1 MISDEERREVARR
14 LRELPGDSK
23 EDGRPLMGSSYDL
36 TDVLESCKKAI
47 GFSSVKEMPDALM
60 KACENNDMRMF
71 ESFADAVPDLERD
84 WLQMVFQYY
93 LADRKGKM
101 QDYSPAS
108 LGDLVSSLARGDSV
122 MDMCAGS
129 GALTIRCWLGN
140 KSRRFVCV
148 EYDERAI
155 ALLLFNLAI
164 RNISAVVVHGD
175 VLTQE
180 AFSIWTL
187 TSGERFSRVDRGG
200 EPFECDCCI
209 SNPPYNMKWRHPD
222 FAAMQGRFAGRTV
235 PPESNANY
243 AFVLSA
249 MDKADRGV
257 FILPNGVL
265 SSSKAEGDVRREL
278 VEDNW
283 FDTVIACPDG
293 MFESTSIPVCVVVLD
308 KRKETASIEMV
319 DARESHE
326 VEVRDQRGQFGSK
339 SHTSRV
345 YHKEVSVFS
354 ESNIREI
361 LSAIENRS
369 EKPGFSAPATI
380 ERVRENEYVLTPS
393 RYVGIVPEER
403 KHRPYEDIIA
413 DYNRVA
419 VEKGGLKLT
428 INETLARSIGLDSI
442 YELQQQGNE
451 IAEQME
457 EMLSKIVDGCKIEK
471 PVYIRLSKNKNEIKF
486 ENGNKDALSEILLL
500 VMQQWKAKL
509 YYLNNQENALLA
521 ELRDAL
527 LPDLMSGKIE
537 LP

>member
-1 MISDEERREVARR
+1 MISDEERREVARMA
-14 LRELPGDSK
+14 ESIADA
-23 EDGRPLMGSSYDL
+23 EYDL
-36 TDVLESCKKAI
+36 TDVLESCRRTI
-47 GFSSVKEMPDALM
+47 GFERVEDMPQALM
-60 KACENNDMRMF
+60 AACESNDEAMF
-71 ESFADAVPDLERD
+71 AAFADSVPDLERD

-108 LGDLVSSLARGDSV
+108 LGDLVSSLARGSSI

-129 GALTIRCWLGN
+129 GALTIRCWLGDRT
-140 KSRRFVCV
+140 RRFVCV
-148 EYDERAI
+148 EYDERA
-155 ALLLFNLAI
+155 LSMLLFNLAA
-164 RNISAVVVHGD
+164 RNIEAVVVHGD

-180 AFSIWTL
+180 TFATWTL
-187 TSGERFSRVDRGG
+187 TRGERFSRVDRGG

-249 MDKADRGV
+249 MDKASRGV
-257 FILPNGVL
+257 FILPNGAL
-265 SSSKAEGDVRREL
+265 SSAKTEGEVRREL

-308 KRKETASIEMV
+308 KRKETASIEIV
-319 DARESHE
+319 DARELHE

-354 ESNIREI
+354 ESNIQKITSAVVDREK
-361 LSAIENRS
+361 ET
-369 EKPGFSAPATI
+369 GFSAVATI
-380 ERVRENEYVLTPS
+380 EQVRENEYVLTPS
-393 RYVGIVPEER
+393 RYVGTVIER
-403 KHRPYEDIIA
+403 KHRPYENIIA
-413 DYNRVA
+413 DYNKVA
-419 VEKGGLKLT
+419 AEKGGLKLT

>member
-1 MISDEERREVARR
+1 
-14 LRELPGDSK
+14 
-23 EDGRPLMGSSYDL
+23 MGASYDL

-47 GFSSVKEMPDALM
+47 GFSSVDEMPDALM
-60 KACENNDMRMF
+60 KTCENNDAHVF
-71 ESFADAVPDLERD
+71 ESFANAVPDLDSD

-93 LADRKGKM
+93 LADRKEKM

-108 LGDLVSSLARGDSV
+108 LGDLASALAVGSAIL
-122 MDMCAGS
+122 DMCAGS
-129 GALTIRCWLGN
+129 GALTIRCWAN
-140 KSRRFVCV
+140 DKSRRFVCV
-148 EYDERAI
+148 EYDEKAV
-155 ALLLFNLAI
+155 ALLLFNLAV
-164 RNISAVVVHGD
+164 RNMNAVVVHGD

-180 AFSIWTL
+180 TFATWTL
-187 TSGERFSRVDRGG
+187 TSGERFSRVERGG
-200 EPFECDCCI
+200 EPFECDCCV

-222 FAAMQGRFAGRTV
+222 FAAMQSRFSGHTV

-243 AFVLSA
+243 AFVMSA

-257 FILPNGVL
+257 FILPNGAL
-265 SSSKAEGDVRREL
+265 SASKKEGDVRREL

-283 FDTVIACPDG
+283 FDAVVACPDG
-293 MFESTSIPVCVVVLD
+293 MFESTSIPVCIVVLD
-308 KRKETASIEMV
+308 KRKETASIEIV
-319 DARESHE
+319 DARECHG
-326 VEVRDQRGQFGSK
+326 VETRDQRGQFGSK

-345 YHKEVSVFS
+345 YHKEVSVFT
-354 ESNIREI
+354 ESNIRRI
-361 LSAIENRS
+361 TSAIAGREI
-369 EKPGFSAPATI
+369 ETGFSAAATI
-380 ERVRENEYVLTPS
+380 EQVRENEYVLTPS
-393 RYVGIVPEER
+393 RYVGVVEEGN

-419 VEKGGLKLT
+419 AEKGGLKLT

-442 YELQQQGNE
+442 YELQQRGNE
-451 IAEQME
+451 IAGQME
-457 EMLSKIVDGCKIEK
+457 ETLSGVVEGCKIEK
-471 PVYIRLSKNKNEIKF
+471 PIYIRLSKNKNEVKF

-500 VMQQWKAKL
+500 IMQQWKSKL

>member
-1 MISDEERREVARR
+1 
-14 LRELPGDSK
+14 
-23 EDGRPLMGSSYDL
+23 MGALYDL

-47 GFSSVKEMPDALM
+47 GFSSVDEMPSVLM
-60 KACENNDMRMF
+60 KACEDNDVRVF
-71 ESFADAVPDLERD
+71 ESFDDVVPDLERD

-93 LADRKGKM
+93 LADRKEKM

-108 LGDLVSSLARGDSV
+108 LGDLVSSLARGSSI

-129 GALTIRCWLGN
+129 GALTIRCWLGD
-140 KSRRFVCV
+140 RTRQFVCV

-155 ALLLFNLAI
+155 SLLLFNLAV
-164 RNISAVVVHGD
+164 RNISAVVMHGD
-175 VLTQE
+175 VLSQE
-180 AFSIWTL
+180 TFATWTL
-187 TSGERFSRVDRGG
+187 TSGARFSRVERGG
-200 EPFECDCCI
+200 DPFACDCCI
-209 SNPPYNMKWRHPD
+209 SNPPYNMKWKHPA
-222 FAAMQGRFAGRTV
+222 FAPMQSRFAGHTV

-243 AFVLSA
+243 AFVMSA
-249 MDKADRGV
+249 MDKVGRGV

-265 SSSKAEGDVRREL
+265 SSAKTEGDVRREL

-283 FDTVIACPDG
+283 FDAVIACPDG

-308 KRKETASIEMV
+308 KRKETASIEMI
-319 DARESHE
+319 DARDTHE
-326 VEVRDQRGQFGSK
+326 VEVRDQRGQLGSK

-345 YHKEVSVFS
+345 YHKEVSVFT

-361 LSAIENRS
+361 TSSISRRET
-369 EKPGFSAPATI
+369 ETGFSAAATI
-380 ERVRENEYVLTPS
+380 DQVRENEYVLTPG
-393 RYVGIVPEER
+393 RYVGVVEEGN
-403 KHRPYEDIIA
+403 KHRPYENIIA

-419 VEKGGLKLT
+419 AEKGGLKLT

-442 YELQQQGNE
+442 YELQQHGNE
-451 IAEQME
+451 IAGQME
-457 EMLSKIVDGCKIEK
+457 EMLSGIVEGCKIEK
-471 PVYIRLSKNKNEIKF
+471 PIYIRLSKNKNEVKF

-527 LPDLMSGKIE
+527 LPELMSGKIE

>member
-1 MISDEERREVARR
+1 MAEQ
-14 LRELPGDSK
+14 
-23 EDGRPLMGSSYDL
+23 YDL
-36 TDVLESCKKAI
+36 TDVLESCRRAI
-47 GFSSVKEMPDALM
+47 GFDRVEDMPQALM
-60 KACENNDMRMF
+60 AACESNDEAMF
-71 ESFADAVPDLERD
+71 AAFADSVPDLERD

-108 LGDLVSSLARGDSV
+108 LGDLVSFLARGSSI

-129 GALTIRCWLGN
+129 GALTIRCWLGDRT
-140 KSRRFVCV
+140 RRFVCI
-148 EYDERAI
+148 EYDGRAVS
-155 ALLLFNLAI
+155 LLLFNLAI

-180 AFSIWTL
+180 TFATWTL
-187 TSGERFSRVDRGG
+187 TSGERFSRIERGG
-200 EPFECDCCI
+200 EPFACDCCI

-243 AFVLSA
+243 AFVMSA
-249 MDKADRGV
+249 MDKVDRGV

-265 SSSKAEGDVRREL
+265 SSAKTEGDVRREL

-380 ERVRENEYVLTPS
+380 ERVRENEYALTPS

-442 YELQQQGNE
+442 YELQQHGNE

-457 EMLSKIVDGCKIEK
+457 EALSEVVEGCSIEK
-471 PVYIRLSKNKNEIKF
+471 PVYIRLSKNKNEVKF
-486 ENGNKDALSEILLL
+486 ENGSKDALSEILLIIL
-500 VMQQWKAKL
+500 QQWKAKL
-509 YYLNNQENALLA
+509 YYLNNQENAYLA

>member
-1 MISDEERREVARR
+1 MAEQ
-14 LRELPGDSK
+14 
-23 EDGRPLMGSSYDL
+23 YDL
-36 TDVLESCKKAI
+36 TDVLESCRRAI
-47 GFSSVKEMPDALM
+47 GFERVEDMPQALM
-60 KACENNDMRMF
+60 AACESNDESMF
-71 ESFADAVPDLERD
+71 AEFADSVPDLERD

-108 LGDLVSSLARGDSV
+108 LGDLVSFLARGSSI

-129 GALTIRCWLGN
+129 WALTIRCWLGDRT
-140 KSRRFVCV
+140 RRFVCI
-148 EYDERAI
+148 EYDERAVS
-155 ALLLFNLAI
+155 LLLFNLAI

-180 AFSIWTL
+180 TFATWTL
-187 TSGERFSRVDRGG
+187 TSGERFSRIERGG
-200 EPFECDCCI
+200 EPFACDCCI
-209 SNPPYNMKWRHPD
+209 SNPPYNMKWKHPD
-222 FAAMQGRFAGRTV
+222 FASMQSRFAGRTV

-257 FILPNGVL
+257 FILPNGAL
-265 SSSKAEGDVRREL
+265 SSSKTEGEVRREL

-283 FDTVIACPDG
+283 FDSVIFCPDG
-293 MFESTSIPVCVVVLD
+293 MFESTSIPVSVVVLD
-308 KRKETASIEMV
+308 KRKEMASIEMV
-319 DARESHE
+319 DARESYE

-380 ERVRENEYVLTPS
+380 ERVRENEYVLIPS
-393 RYVGIVPEER
+393 RYVGIAYDEQ

-428 INETLARSIGLDSI
+428 INETLARSIGLDSV

-451 IAEQME
+451 IADQME
-457 EMLSKIVDGCKIEK
+457 EALSSIVDGCTIEK

-486 ENGNKDALSEILLL
+486 ENGSKDALSEILLL
-500 VMQQWKAKL
+500 ILQQWKAKL
-509 YYLNNQENALLA
+509 HYLNNRENAYLA

>member
-1 MISDEERREVARR
+1 MAEQ
-14 LRELPGDSK
+14 
-23 EDGRPLMGSSYDL
+23 YDL
-36 TDVLESCKKAI
+36 TDVLESCRRAI
-47 GFSSVKEMPDALM
+47 GFDRVEDMPQALM
-60 KACENNDMRMF
+60 AACESNDEAMF
-71 ESFADAVPDLERD
+71 AAFADSVPDLERD

-108 LGDLVSSLARGDSV
+108 LGDLVSSLARGSSI

-129 GALTIRCWLGN
+129 GALTIRCWLGDRT
-140 KSRRFVCV
+140 RRFVCI
-148 EYDERAI
+148 EYDERAVS
-155 ALLLFNLAI
+155 LLLFNLAI

-180 AFSIWTL
+180 TFATWTL
-187 TSGERFSRVDRGG
+187 TSGERFSRIERGG
-200 EPFECDCCI
+200 EPFACDCCI
-209 SNPPYNMKWRHPD
+209 SNPPYNMKWKHPD
-222 FAAMQGRFAGRTV
+222 FASMQSRFAGRTV

-243 AFVLSA
+243 AFVMSA
-249 MDKADRGV
+249 MDKVDRGV

-265 SSSKAEGDVRREL
+265 SSAKTEGDVRREL

-319 DARESHE
+319 DSRESHE

-354 ESNIREI
+354 ESNIRKI
-361 LSAIENRS
+361 TSAVVNR
-369 EKPGFSAPATI
+369 ETEAGFSSPATV
-380 ERVRENEYVLTPS
+380 EQARENEYVLIPS
-393 RYVGIVPEER
+393 RYVGIVSDEQ

-419 VEKGGLKLT
+419 VEKGGLRLT
-428 INETLARSIGLDSI
+428 INETLARSIGLDSV

-451 IAEQME
+451 IADQME
-457 EMLSKIVDGCKIEK
+457 EALSSIVDGCTIEK
-471 PVYIRLSKNKNEIKF
+471 PVYIRLSKNKNEVKF
-486 ENGNKDALSEILLL
+486 ENGSKDALSEILLL
-500 VMQQWKAKL
+500 ILQQWKAKL
-509 YYLNNQENALLA
+509 YYLNNRENAYLA

>member
-1 MISDEERREVARR
+1 MTMAEQ
-14 LRELPGDSK
+14 
-23 EDGRPLMGSSYDL
+23 YDL
-36 TDVLESCKKAI
+36 TDVLESCRRAI
-47 GFSSVKEMPDALM
+47 GFERVEDMPQALM
-60 KACENNDMRMF
+60 AACESNDEAMF
-71 ESFADAVPDLERD
+71 AEFADSVPDLERD

-108 LGDLVSSLARGDSV
+108 LGDLVSSLARGSSI

-129 GALTIRCWLGN
+129 GALTIRCWLGDRT
-140 KSRRFVCV
+140 RRFVCV
-148 EYDERAI
+148 EYDDRAVS
-155 ALLLFNLAI
+155 LLLFNLAI

-180 AFSIWTL
+180 TFATWTL
-187 TSGERFSRVDRGG
+187 TSGERFSRIERGG
-200 EPFECDCCI
+200 EPFACDCCI
-209 SNPPYNMKWRHPD
+209 SNPPYNMKWKHPD
-222 FAAMQGRFAGRTV
+222 FASMQSRFAGHTV

-243 AFVLSA
+243 AFVMSA
-249 MDKADRGV
+249 MDKVDRGV

-265 SSSKAEGDVRREL
+265 SSAKTEGDVRREL

-451 IAEQME
+451 IADQME
-457 EMLSKIVDGCKIEK
+457 EALSSIVDGCTIEK
-471 PVYIRLSKNKNEIKF
+471 PVYIRLSKNKNEVKF
-486 ENGNKDALSEILLL
+486 ENGSKDALSEILLIIL
-500 VMQQWKAKL
+500 QQWKAKL
-509 YYLNNQENALLA
+509 YYLNNRENAYLA

>member
-1 MISDEERREVARR
+1 MAESC
-14 LRELPGDSK
+14 
-23 EDGRPLMGSSYDL
+23 DL
-36 TDVLESCKKAI
+36 TDVLESCRHVI
-47 GFSSVKEMPDALM
+47 GFDDVGNMPAALM
-60 KACENNDMRMF
+60 EACESNDEAMF
-71 ESFADAVPDLERD
+71 AAFADSVPDLERD

-108 LGDLVSSLARGDSV
+108 LGDLVSSLARGSSI

-129 GALTIRCWLGN
+129 GALTIRCWLGD

-148 EYDERAI
+148 EYDERAVS
-155 ALLLFNLAI
+155 LLLFNLAV

-180 AFSIWTL
+180 TFATWKL
-187 TSGERFSRVDRGG
+187 TSGERFSRVERGG
-200 EPFECDCCI
+200 EPFECDCCV

-222 FAAMQGRFAGRTV
+222 FAAMQSRFSGHTV

-257 FILPNGVL
+257 FILPNGTL
-265 SSSKAEGDVRREL
+265 SASKKEGDVRREL

-283 FDTVIACPDG
+283 FDAVVACPDG

-308 KRKETASIEMV
+308 KHKETASIEII
-319 DARESHE
+319 DARESHG

-339 SHTSRV
+339 SHTSRI
-345 YHKEVSVFS
+345 YHKEVSVFT
-354 ESNIREI
+354 ESNIRRI
-361 LSAIENRS
+361 TSAIADREA
-369 EKPGFSAPATI
+369 ETGFSAAATI
-380 ERVRENEYVLTPS
+380 DQVRENEYVLTPG
-393 RYVGIVPEER
+393 RYVGVVAEGN

-419 VEKGGLKLT
+419 AEKGGLKLT
-428 INETLARSIGLDSI
+428 INETLACSIGLDSV
-442 YELQQQGNE
+442 YELQQQGNL
-451 IAEQME
+451 IAKQME
-457 EMLSKIVDGCKIEK
+457 EALSNVIEGCSIEK
-471 PVYIRLSKNKNEIKF
+471 PVYIRLSKNKNEVKF
-486 ENGNKDALSEILLL
+486 ENGSKDALSEILLL
-500 VMQQWKAKL
+500 IIQQWKAKL
-509 YYLNNQENALLA
+509 YYLNNRENAYLA

-527 LPDLMSGKIE
+527 LPDLMSGKIQ
-537 LP
+537 LGGD

>member
-1 MISDEERREVARR
+1 MAEQ
-14 LRELPGDSK
+14 
-23 EDGRPLMGSSYDL
+23 YDL
-36 TDVLESCKKAI
+36 TDVLESCRRAI
-47 GFSSVKEMPDALM
+47 GFERVEDMPQALM
-60 KACENNDMRMF
+60 AACESNDEAMF
-71 ESFADAVPDLERD
+71 AAFADSVPDLERD

-108 LGDLVSSLARGDSV
+108 LGDLVSFLARGSSI

-129 GALTIRCWLGN
+129 GALTIRCWLGDRT
-140 KSRRFVCV
+140 RRFVCI
-148 EYDERAI
+148 EYDERAVS
-155 ALLLFNLAI
+155 LLLFNLAI

-180 AFSIWTL
+180 TFATWTL
-187 TSGERFSRVDRGG
+187 TRGERFSRVDRGG
-200 EPFECDCCI
+200 ELFVCECCI

-222 FAAMQGRFAGRTV
+222 FAAMQGRFAGRTI

-257 FILPNGVL
+257 FILPNGAL
-265 SSSKAEGDVRREL
+265 SSSKTEGDVRREL
-278 VEDNW
+278 IEDNW
-283 FDTVIACPDG
+283 FDAIIACPDG
-293 MFESTSIPVCVVVLD
+293 MFESTSIPVSVMVLD
-308 KRKETASIEMV
+308 KRKETATIEMV
-319 DARESHE
+319 DARELHE

-442 YELQQQGNE
+442 YKLQQQGNE

-457 EMLSKIVDGCKIEK
+457 EKLSKIVDGCKIEK

-486 ENGNKDALSEILLL
+486 ENGSKDALSEILLIIL
-500 VMQQWKAKL
+500 QQWKAKL
-509 YYLNNQENALLA
+509 YYLNNRENAYLA

-527 LPDLMSGKIE
+527 LSDLMSGKIE